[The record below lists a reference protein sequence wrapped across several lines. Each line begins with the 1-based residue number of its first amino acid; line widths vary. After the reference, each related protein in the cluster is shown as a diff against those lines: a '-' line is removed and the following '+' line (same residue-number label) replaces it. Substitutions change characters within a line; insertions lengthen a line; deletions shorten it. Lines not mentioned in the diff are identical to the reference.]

1 MGKTIIEI
9 MGQIPDPR
17 HGNGIRHKLIDV
29 IIIGILAILCE
40 YDEYTEMELFGEMK
54 QEWLRSFLE
63 LPQGIPSHDTFGDIF
78 AAIDPK
84 ALHQCFGEWVETIRE
99 KISGEIIAFDGKS
112 IRRSKD
118 KAGSRRATHVV
129 SAWASTNRLVLGQLA
144 CEEKSNEI
152 TAIPEL
158 LKMLEIKGCIVTID
172 AMGTQKDIAENIVG
186 AGADYVLSLKENHP
200 TMLEDVSLYFEEEV
214 LPQSK
219 KSLQQNGQYIKT
231 AEKSHGRYE
240 IRECYTTQQVE
251 WLDGVKEWS
260 KLRGLGLIISSRQ
273 IVGEDAISVTKQY
286 FIFSADMD
294 AAALLKAKR
303 AHWGIENSL
312 HWSLDMTF
320 NEDQCRARIGAAAEN
335 LNVLRHLAMGL
346 LKNES
351 SVKASLNLKR
361 KRCALSHDYL
371 LKVLAGS

>member
-1 MGKTIIEI
+1 MGKNIIEI

-17 HGNGIRHKLIDV
+17 RGNGIRHKLIDV
-29 IIIGILAILCE
+29 IIIGILAILCG

-54 QEWLRSFLE
+54 KKWLSSFLE
-63 LPQGIPSHDTFGDIF
+63 LPHGIPSHDTFGDIF
-78 AAIDPK
+78 AAINPK
-84 ALHQCFGEWVETIRE
+84 ALHKCFGEWVETIRE
-99 KISGEIIAFDGKS
+99 RISGEIIALDGKS

-118 KAGSRRATHVV
+118 NVNGKRATHIV

-158 LKMLEIKGCIVTID
+158 LKLLEIKGCIVTID
-172 AMGTQKDIAENIVG
+172 AMGTQKDIAKSIVD
-186 AGADYVLSLKENHP
+186 AGADYVLSLKENQP
-200 TMLEDVSLYFEEEV
+200 TLLEDVSLYFEEEV
-214 LPQSK
+214 MPQSK
-219 KSLQQNGQYIKT
+219 TTLQQSGQYTKS

-240 IRECYTTQQVE
+240 VRECYTTQQVE
-251 WLDGVKEWS
+251 WLEGAKDWA

-273 IVGEDAISVTKQY
+273 IVGEDAVSVTKQF
-286 FIFSADMD
+286 FIFSANMD

-303 AHWGIENSL
+303 DHWGIENSL

-320 NEDQCRARIGAAAEN
+320 KEDQCRARVGTAAEN
-335 LNVLRHLAMGL
+335 LNVLRHMALGL

-351 SVKASLNLKR
+351 SVKASINLKR
-361 KRCALSHDYL
+361 KRCALSHKYL
-371 LKVLAGS
+371 LKVIAGS